1 MVITIYIINAFLL
14 SGFDM
19 QSQNYVPGVCNIGK
33 SEIAKRQAA
42 GWTGLILTLVLF
54 GVLAFINAPRIFRL
68 LIFIPAMI
76 AATGFFQARMQFC
89 AYFGMSGVYNFE
101 DVGKTES
108 VLESEFRA
116 KDRRR
121 SWQIIIYSV
130 IAAFLI
136 TALAYYLP

>member
-1 MVITIYIINAFLL
+1 
-14 SGFDM
+14 M

-33 SEIAKRQAA
+33 SEIRRRQAA

-54 GVLAFINAPRIFRL
+54 GLLAFIDAPRIWRL

-76 AATGFFQARMQFC
+76 AAIGFFQASMQFC

-101 DVGKTES
+101 DVGKTDS

-116 KDRRR
+116 KDMRR

-130 IAAFLI
+130 VAAILI

>member
-1 MVITIYIINAFLL
+1 
-14 SGFDM
+14 M
-19 QSQNYVPGVCNIGK
+19 QAQNQYVPGVCNIGR
-33 SEIAKRQAA
+33 SEIARRQAA

-54 GVLAFINAPRIFRL
+54 GVLAFIDAPHIWRL

-76 AATGFFQARMQFC
+76 AATGFFQARMRFC

-101 DVGKTES
+101 DVGKTEA
-108 VLESEFRA
+108 VLESESRA

-121 SWQIIIYSV
+121 SWQIIIYSIV
-130 IAAFLI
+130 AAVLI